1 MIIALWIVT
10 ALLLALW
17 TLAGWGLHELI
28 VGGVQWIGDL
38 KPLIDRIPY
47 AAIVEQWIPGWQDLL
62 KATLDLMQDLLGW
75 MGGAAPVVVW
85 IVWALGAALLLGLA
99 GVMTLVIA
107 LVRRNSP
114 PAQPPQ
120 PRPPQLPGG
129 MSPTA

>member
-1 MIIALWIVT
+1 MIIAIWIVT
-10 ALLLALW
+10 VLLLALW
-17 TLAGWGLHELI
+17 TLSGWGLHLLI
-28 VGGVQWIGDL
+28 VGGTQWIGDL

-62 KATLDLMQDLLGW
+62 KLTLDLMQSMLGW
-75 MGGAAPVVVW
+75 LGGAAPVLVW
-85 IVWALGAALLLGLA
+85 IVWGLGTALLLVLA
-99 GVMTLVIA
+99 GVLSLVVA

-120 PRPPQLPGG
+120 ARPPQLPGG